1 MGRKK
6 KIVIMGL
13 GHHGGGIGAAN
24 YFIEKGCR
32 VTITDLKGKEE
43 LWGSM
48 RRLTPAPDVR
58 FVLGRH
64 EFSDFENADLV
75 VKNPAVPSGSV
86 YLAAARSHG
95 VPVDSDIGIFLDLVK
110 TRTDNIVGITGTKGK
125 STTSALIHAVFRKKF
140 PDTVLCGNIT
150 VSVFDVLDR
159 VVRNTYL
166 VMELSSFQ
174 LGDIRNKRTSP
185 RIGVFTSFME
195 DHLNRYRGMNDYFCD
210 KAVLY
215 EWQRPKDVLVYNRDG
230 MLSGLVRPN
239 RGVKVYTFGMSPD
252 FQGPGAYLE
261 NGVVCMRLTKSMRK
275 IVDCAR
281 VRLVG
286 EHNRYN
292 VLAAVCA
299 ASAEGVPPEEIADA
313 IESFVGLEHRL
324 EWVGEKNGVSFYND
338 SASTNPAAAQ
348 AAIRSFSGPVTL
360 IAGGSDKKL
369 GLSAFALDIR
379 DRVAR
384 LVLLDGSGT
393 RRLQEEAGIE
403 GCVFTDFE
411 AAVRH
416 AFEETAP
423 GGVVLLSPGFASFG
437 MFENEFHRGAEF
449 KRIVR
454 EIIRSE

>member
-1 MGRKK
+1 
-6 KIVIMGL
+6 
-13 GHHGGGIGAAN
+13 
-24 YFIEKGCR
+24 
-32 VTITDLKGKEE
+32 
-43 LWGSM
+43 
-48 RRLTPAPDVR
+48 
-58 FVLGRH
+58 
-64 EFSDFENADLV
+64 
-75 VKNPAVPSGSV
+75 
-86 YLAAARSHG
+86 
-95 VPVDSDIGIFLDLVK
+95 
-110 TRTDNIVGITGTKGK
+110 
-125 STTSALIHAVFRKKF
+125 
-140 PDTVLCGNIT
+140 
-150 VSVFDVLDR
+150 
-159 VVRNTYL
+159 
-166 VMELSSFQ
+166 
-174 LGDIRNKRTSP
+174 
-185 RIGVFTSFME
+185 VFTSFME

-324 EWVGEKNGVSFYND
+324 EWVGERNGVSFYND